1 MMIYIPCIDHYPCCM
16 KRNNLSYRVKAFT
29 LTEVLVVLIIIGILI
44 LLALPNLM
52 PLITKAKSTEA
63 KIQLQHVYT
72 LEKNYYYERSK
83 YSKDLVEI
91 SFDQQKLTTDGG
103 QANYRIEIIDAGNTG
118 FKARATSVVD
128 FDGDGT
134 FNVWEIDQ
142 NKNLLE
148 ITPD

>member
-1 MMIYIPCIDHYPCCM
+1 MNRRP
-16 KRNNLSYRVKAFT
+16 LSSPRLKAFT

-63 KIQLQHVYT
+63 KIQLQHLYT
-72 LEKNYYYERSK
+72 LEKNYYYEKSK
-83 YSKDLVEI
+83 YSKDLTEL
-91 SFDQQKLTTDGG
+91 SFEQQKLTTDGG
-103 QANYRIEIIDAGNTG
+103 QANYRMEIIDATNTS
-118 FKARATSVVD
+118 FRARATSVVD
-128 FDGDGT
+128 FDGDGI

-148 ITPD
+148 TIPD

>member
-1 MMIYIPCIDHYPCCM
+1 MNRRP
-16 KRNNLSYRVKAFT
+16 LSSPRLKAFT

-63 KIQLQHVYT
+63 KIQLQHLYT
-72 LEKNYYYERSK
+72 LEKNYYYEKSR
-83 YSKDLVEI
+83 YSKDLTEL
-91 SFDQQKLTTDGG
+91 SFEQQKLTTEGG
-103 QANYRIEIIDAGNTG
+103 QANYRLEIIDATNTA
-118 FKARATSVVD
+118 FRARATSVVD

-134 FNVWEIDQ
+134 FNIWEIDQ

-148 ITPD
+148 TTPD

>member
-1 MMIYIPCIDHYPCCM
+1 MI
-16 KRNNLSYRVKAFT
+16 KRPLSSARLKAFT

-52 PLITKAKSTEA
+52 PLITKAKTTEA
-63 KIQLQHVYT
+63 KIQLQHLYV
-72 LEKNYYYERSK
+72 LEKNYYYEKSK
-83 YSKDLVEI
+83 YSKDLTEL
-91 SFDQQKLTTDGG
+91 SFEQQKLTTDGG
-103 QANYRIEIIDAGNTG
+103 QANYRLEIIDATNTG
-118 FKARATSVVD
+118 FRARATSVVD

-148 ITPD
+148 TIPD

>member
-1 MMIYIPCIDHYPCCM
+1 MTQRP
-16 KRNNLSYRVKAFT
+16 LSSVRLKAFT

-63 KIQLQHVYT
+63 KLQLQHLYT
-72 LEKNYYYERSK
+72 LEKNYYYEKSK
-83 YSKDLVEI
+83 YSKDLTEL
-91 SFDQQKLTTDGG
+91 SFEQQKLTTDGG
-103 QANYRIEIIDAGNTG
+103 QANYRMEIIDATNAG
-118 FKARATSVVD
+118 FRARATSVVD
-128 FDGDGT
+128 FDGDGI

-148 ITPD
+148 TTPD

>member
-1 MMIYIPCIDHYPCCM
+1 MNRRP
-16 KRNNLSYRVKAFT
+16 LSAERLKAFT

-63 KIQLQHVYT
+63 KIQLNHVYT
-72 LEKNYYYERSK
+72 LEKNYYYEKSK
-83 YSKDLVEI
+83 YSKDLTEL
-91 SFDQQKLTTDGG
+91 SFEQQKLTTDGG
-103 QANYRIEIIDAGNTG
+103 QANYRLEIIDATG
-118 FKARATSVVD
+118 TSFRARATSVVD

-142 NKNLLE
+142 NKNLIE
-148 ITPD
+148 TTPD